1 MLEESVRNCIYNL
14 GIEENLLTK
23 WEKPKAKRKKHRTRK
38 GRKDRFDNT
47 IFFPQGKS
55 IINQINR

>member
-47 IFFPQGKS
+47 IFFP
-55 IINQINR
+55 